1 MDIKPSNIVL
11 DKDDNAILIDISGIG
26 GMTYEWRAPEI
37 RDEIDTFS
45 LPFENRRL
53 NDIWAYGM
61 LLERI
66 AEQVEENDSFVEI
79 LEVVAEYL
87 TRDVRSRWTLSDAIS
102 LLEGSLDG
110 TVSQDLIFN
119 CNS

>member
-37 RDEIDTFS
+37 RDEIDTFGLS
-45 LPFENRRL
+45 FKDRRL

-61 LLERI
+61 LLKRI
-66 AEQVEENDSFVEI
+66 AEPVEEEDSFVEI

-87 TRDVRSRWTLSDAIS
+87 TRDVQSRRTLFDAIS

-110 TVSQDLIFN
+110 TVS
-119 CNS
+119 